1 MITLRLPG
9 SLFWKYLVVLVLLV
23 GGALAASSLADL
35 YFSYEE
41 AQREIVALERE
52 KAVTAA
58 SRIEGFVRTIEEQV
72 RGTLSPYPDD
82 SVAVFSAG
90 RADGGRPTMGAAI
103 SEQRE
108 LEFMRLLRKVPAI
121 TEIWHL
127 DSAGKER
134 LSVSRVALDAMDS
147 GKDFS
152 GTPEFQEGRT
162 GKTFYSPV
170 FFRNESEPHM

>member
-41 AQREIVALERE
+41 AKREIVALERE

-90 RADGGRPTMGAAI
+90 RSDGGRSTMAGALFQ
-103 SEQRE
+103 QRAR
-108 LEFMRLLRKVPAI
+108 EFMRRARNWPA
-121 TEIWHL
+121 
-127 DSAGKER
+127 R
-134 LSVSRVALDAMDS
+134 QR
-147 GKDFS
+147 
-152 GTPEFQEGRT
+152 
-162 GKTFYSPV
+162 
-170 FFRNESEPHM
+170 